1 MIPLML
7 AAFNNNP
14 ALAAPDHP
22 YPTEKEY
29 TGLMYANVTGK
40 MATAVN
46 VGNAKALDAD
56 KFAATVAHMV
66 GFAATTG
73 AFFAA
78 NSNNTPLC

>member
-1 MIPLML
+1 
-7 AAFNNNP
+7 
-14 ALAAPDHP
+14 
-22 YPTEKEY
+22 
-29 TGLMYANVTGK
+29 MYANVTGK

-46 VGNAKALDAD
+46 VGNAKALDVD

>member
-1 MIPLML
+1 
-7 AAFNNNP
+7 
-14 ALAAPDHP
+14 
-22 YPTEKEY
+22 
-29 TGLMYANVTGK
+29 MYANVTGK

-46 VGNAKALDAD
+46 VGNATALDAD

-66 GFAATTG
+66 GFAAITG